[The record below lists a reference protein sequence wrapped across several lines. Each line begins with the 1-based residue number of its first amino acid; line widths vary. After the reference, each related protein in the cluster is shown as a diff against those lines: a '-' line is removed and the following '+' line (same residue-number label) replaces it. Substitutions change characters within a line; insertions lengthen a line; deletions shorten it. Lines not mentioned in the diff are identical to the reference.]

1 MGLTDKVAEF
11 ITTITYEDFP
21 SKAVFAAR
29 HGIIDCVACALAGS
43 KEDLTNILVGFAED
57 TGSGSAATIIGRGV
71 KTSAPMAALVNGAM
85 GHALDYD
92 DITRPLKGH
101 PSVVCLPPALAIGEA
116 VGASGR
122 EVMLAYMIA
131 FEVGCAIGSGMG
143 VNYADDL
150 GWHPTAP
157 LGTLAAA
164 AAASRLLG
172 LNQEQTAM
180 AISLAASNACG
191 LRENFGTMTKPFHAG
206 NASRGGVTA
215 AMLVKRGYT
224 AAATGLEGRFG
235 FMHAFSGGRGE
246 DVNAPMERLGKY
258 FFLEQPG
265 VTIKKYP
272 CCGSTHNPLDAYF
285 LLRKEQRVDYRDVD
299 SVEVFVDFDPPRS
312 LIHSDPHTALEGK
325 FSIEYCL
332 AAALVDDKVG
342 LAQFDDAQVMRPEIR
357 ALMPKITMRRNPG
370 QEGKPSWVEAYNEV
384 RIKLKDGTVVSKG
397 QHRNY
402 EGPVLGVT
410 PEGMD
415 MKFRDCA
422 SIALPKAKVNEAL
435 EILHNLEKQRRIDG
449 LMNAVSGNNAETG
462 GGVGPR
468 KSEVAGA

>member
-1 MGLTDKVAEF
+1 MGLTQNVAGF
-11 ITTITYEDFP
+11 ITAIRYEDFP
-21 SKAVFAAR
+21 QKAVFAAR

-43 KEDLTNILVGFAED
+43 KEDLTNILLSFAEE
-57 TGSGSAATIIGRGV
+57 TGSGTAASVLGRGA

-85 GHALDYD
+85 AHALDYD
-92 DITRPLKGH
+92 DITRFIKGH

-122 EVMLAYMIA
+122 DVMLAYMIA
-131 FEVGCAIGSGMG
+131 FEVGCAIGAGMS
-143 VNYADDL
+143 VDYADDL
-150 GWHPTAP
+150 GWHPTGP

-172 LNQEQTAM
+172 LNQDETAM
-180 AISLAASNACG
+180 ALSLAASNASG

-224 AAATGLEGRFG
+224 AATTGLEGRFG

-246 DVNAPMERLGKY
+246 DVGAPLERLGKQ

-272 CCGSTHNPLDAYF
+272 CCGSTHTPLDAF
-285 LLRKEQRVDYRDVD
+285 FQLRKEQRLDARDVE
-299 SVEVFVDFDPPRS
+299 SVEVLLDFDPPRS
-312 LIHSDPHTALEGK
+312 LVHSDPHTALQGK
-325 FSIEYCL
+325 FSLEYCL

-342 LAQFDDAQVMRPEIR
+342 LAQFEDAQVMRPEIR
-357 ALMPKITMRRNPG
+357 ALMPKITMKRNPG

-384 RIKLKDGTVVSKG
+384 RIKLKNGTVVSKR
-397 QHRNY
+397 QHRDS
-402 EGPVLGVT
+402 EGPVVGVT

-415 MKFRDCA
+415 MKFCDCA
-422 SIALPKAKVNEAL
+422 SLALPKDKVNEAL
-435 EILHNLEKQRRIDG
+435 EILHSLEKQPRIDS
-449 LMNAVSGNNAETG
+449 LMSAVSG
-462 GGVGPR
+462 R
-468 KSEVAGA
+468 

>member
-1 MGLTDKVAEF
+1 MDLTDKVAKF

-21 SKAVFAAR
+21 PKAIFAAR

-43 KEDLTNILVGFAED
+43 REGLVDILVGFAQD
-57 TGSGSAATIIGRGV
+57 TGSGYAATIIGKGV

-92 DITRPLKGH
+92 DITRFLKGH
-101 PSVVCLPPALAIGEA
+101 PSVVCLPPALAVGEE

-122 EVMLAYMIA
+122 DVLLAYMIA
-131 FEVGCAIGSGMG
+131 FEVGCAIGSGMS
-143 VNYADDL
+143 VDYADDL
-150 GWHPTAP
+150 GWHPTGP
-157 LGTLAAA
+157 LGTLGAAA
-164 AAASRLLG
+164 AAARLLG

-180 AISLAASNACG
+180 AISLAASNASG

-215 AMLVKRGYT
+215 AMLAKRGYT
-224 AAATGLEGRFG
+224 ASTTGLEGRFG

-246 DVNAPMERLGKY
+246 DVNKPLERLGKQ

-265 VTIKKYP
+265 VEIKKYP

-285 LLRKEQRVDYRDVD
+285 LLRKEQPVDYREVE

-325 FSIEYCL
+325 FSLQYCL

-342 LAQFDDAQVMRPEIR
+342 LAQFEDAKVMRPEVRTLI
-357 ALMPKITMRRNPG
+357 PKITMKRNPG
-370 QEGKPSWVEAYNEV
+370 QEGKPSWVEGYNEV
-384 RIKLKDGTVVSKG
+384 RIKLRNGKVVSKG
-397 QHRNY
+397 VRRNW

-422 SIALPKAKVNEAL
+422 SLALPKARINEAL
-435 EILHNLEKQRRIDG
+435 EILHSLEKQPNVNG
-449 LMNAVSGNNAETG
+449 LMTALSG
-462 GGVGPR
+462 
-468 KSEVAGA
+468 K

>member
-1 MGLTDKVAEF
+1 MGLTDNIAKF
-11 ITTITYEDFP
+11 IITATYEDFP
-21 SKAVFAAR
+21 SQAVFAAR

-43 KEDLTNILVGFAED
+43 KEELSNVLVRFAED
-57 TGSGSAATIIGRGV
+57 TGSGSAATIIGRGI
-71 KTSAPMAALVNGAM
+71 KTSEPMAALVNGAM
-85 GHALDYD
+85 SHALDYD
-92 DITRPLKGH
+92 DITHAIKGH

-122 EVMLAYMIA
+122 DVMLAYMVA
-131 FEVGCAIGSGMG
+131 FEVGCAIASGMG
-143 VNYADDL
+143 VDYADDL

-164 AAASRLLG
+164 VAASRLLG

-180 AISLAASNACG
+180 AISLAASNASG

-224 AAATGLEGRFG
+224 AATTGLEGRFG

-246 DVNAPMERLGKY
+246 NVSAPLERLGKQ

-265 VTIKKYP
+265 VNIKKYP

-285 LLRKEQRVDYRDVD
+285 LLRQEQPVDYREVD

-325 FSIEYCL
+325 FSIQYCL
-332 AAALVDDKVG
+332 AAALVDGTVG
-342 LAQFDDAQVMRPEIR
+342 LAQFEDAMVMRPEIR
-357 ALMPKITMRRNPG
+357 ALIPKITMKRNPG
-370 QEGKPSWVEAYNEV
+370 NEGKPSWVEAYNEV
-384 RIKLKDGTVVSKG
+384 RITLKNGKVLSRA

-402 EGPVLGVT
+402 EGSVRGVT

-422 SIALPKAKVNEAL
+422 SRALPMSKVNEAL
-435 EILHNLEKQRRIDG
+435 AILHNLEKQPNING
-449 LMNAVSGNNAETG
+449 LMSAVSG
-462 GGVGPR
+462 
-468 KSEVAGA
+468 K

>member
-1 MGLTDKVAEF
+1 MDLTDKVAKF

-21 SKAVFAAR
+21 PKAIFAAR
-29 HGIIDCVACALAGS
+29 HGIIDCAACALAGS
-43 KEDLTNILVGFAED
+43 REGLVDILVGFAQD
-57 TGSGSAATIIGRGV
+57 TGSGYAATIIGKGV

-92 DITRPLKGH
+92 DITRFLKGH
-101 PSVVCLPPALAIGEA
+101 PSVVCLPPALAVGEE

-122 EVMLAYMIA
+122 DVLLAYMIA
-131 FEVGCAIGSGMG
+131 FEVGCAIGSGMS
-143 VNYADDL
+143 VDYADDL
-150 GWHPTAP
+150 GWHPTGP
-157 LGTLAAA
+157 LGTLGAAA
-164 AAASRLLG
+164 AAARLLG

-180 AISLAASNACG
+180 AISLAASNASG

-215 AMLVKRGYT
+215 AMLAKRGYT
-224 AAATGLEGRFG
+224 ASTTGLEGRFG

-246 DVNAPMERLGKY
+246 DVNKPLERLGKQ

-265 VTIKKYP
+265 VEIKKYP

-285 LLRKEQRVDYRDVD
+285 LLRKEQPVDYREVE

-325 FSIEYCL
+325 FSIQYCL

-342 LAQFDDAQVMRPEIR
+342 LAQFEDAKVMRPEVRTLI
-357 ALMPKITMRRNPG
+357 PKITMKRNPG
-370 QEGKPSWVEAYNEV
+370 QEGKPSWVEGYNEV
-384 RIKLKDGTVVSKG
+384 RIKLRNGKVVSKG
-397 QHRNY
+397 VRRNW

-422 SIALPKAKVNEAL
+422 SLALPKARINEAL
-435 EILHNLEKQRRIDG
+435 EILHSLEKQPNVNG
-449 LMNAVSGNNAETG
+449 LMTALSG
-462 GGVGPR
+462 
-468 KSEVAGA
+468 K

>member
-1 MGLTDKVAEF
+1 MGLTENVAKF
-11 ITTITYEDFP
+11 ITTATFEQFP
-21 SKAVFAAR
+21 QKAIFAAR

-43 KEDLTNILVGFAED
+43 KEELADILVGFAEE
-57 TGSGSAATIIGRGV
+57 TGSGNAATIIGRRL
-71 KTSAPMAALVNGAM
+71 KSSAPMAALVNGAM

-92 DITRPLKGH
+92 DITHAIKGH
-101 PSVVCLPPALAIGEA
+101 PSVVCLPPALAIGEM

-122 EVMLAYMIA
+122 DVMLAYMIG
-131 FEVGCAIGSGMG
+131 FEVGCAIGEGMG

-172 LNQEQTAM
+172 LNQKQTAM
-180 AISLAASNACG
+180 AISLAASNASG

-215 AMLVKRGYT
+215 AMLAKRGYT
-224 AAATGLEGRFG
+224 ASTSGLEGRFG

-246 DVNAPMERLGKY
+246 DVNKPLERLGKK

-285 LLRKEQRVDYRDVD
+285 DLRKEQSVDYRDVD
-299 SVEVFVDFDPPRS
+299 SVEIFVDFDPPRS
-312 LIHSDPHTALEGK
+312 LVHSDPHTALQGK

-342 LAQFDDAQVMRPEIR
+342 LAQFEDTQVMRPEIR
-357 ALMPKITMRRNPG
+357 ELMPKIKMKRNPG
-370 QEGKPSWVEAYNEV
+370 QEGKPSWLEAYNEV
-384 RIKLKDGTVVSKG
+384 RIKLKNGKVLSKR

-402 EGPVLGVT
+402 EGPVVGVT

-415 MKFRDCA
+415 MKFHDCA
-422 SIALPKAKVNEAL
+422 SLALPKGKVEEAL
-435 EILHNLEKQRRIDG
+435 EILHNLEKQPSIES
-449 LMNAVSGNNAETG
+449 MMSAVSG
-462 GGVGPR
+462 
-468 KSEVAGA
+468 K

>member
-1 MGLTDKVAEF
+1 MGLTNDIAKF
-11 ITTITYEDFP
+11 ITTASYEDFP

-29 HGIIDCVACALAGS
+29 HGIIDCVACAIAGS
-43 KEDLTNILVGFAED
+43 KEELANILVGFAED
-57 TGSGSAATIIGRGV
+57 TAGGSAASIIGRGI
-71 KTSAPMAALVNGAM
+71 KTSAPMAAFVNGTL

-92 DITRPLKGH
+92 DITRAIKGH
-101 PSVVCLPPALAIGEA
+101 PSVVCLPPALAMGEA

-122 EVMLAYMIA
+122 DVMLAYMIA

-143 VNYADDL
+143 VDYADDL

-172 LNQEQTAM
+172 LNQDQTAM
-180 AISLAASNACG
+180 AISLAASNASG

-224 AAATGLEGRFG
+224 AATTGLEGRFG

-246 DVNAPMERLGKY
+246 NLSAPLERLGKQ

-265 VTIKKYP
+265 VNIKKYP
-272 CCGSTHNPLDAYF
+272 CCGSTHRPLDAYF
-285 LLRKEQRVDYRDVD
+285 LLRKEQPVDYREVD
-299 SVEVFVDFDPPRS
+299 SVEVLVDFDPPRS

-325 FSIEYCL
+325 FSIQYCL
-332 AAALVDDKVG
+332 AAALVDDAVG
-342 LAQFDDAQVMRPEIR
+342 LAQFEDAMVMRPEIR
-357 ALMPKITMRRNPG
+357 ALIPKITMKRYPG
-370 QEGKPSWVEAYNEV
+370 NEGKPSWVEETNEV
-384 RIKLKDGTVVSKG
+384 RIKLKNGTVLSRD
-397 QHRNY
+397 QRRSY

-422 SIALPKAKVNEAL
+422 ARALPMPKVNEAL
-435 EILHNLEKQRRIDG
+435 AILHSLEKQPNING
-449 LMNAVSGNNAETG
+449 LMAAVSG
-462 GGVGPR
+462 
-468 KSEVAGA
+468 K